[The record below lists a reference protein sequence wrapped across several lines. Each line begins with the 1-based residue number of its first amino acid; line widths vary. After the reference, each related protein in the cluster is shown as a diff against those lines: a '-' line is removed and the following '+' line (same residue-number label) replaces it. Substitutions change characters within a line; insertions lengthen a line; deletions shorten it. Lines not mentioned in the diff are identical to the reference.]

1 MVISA
6 DGAPTVAEPNADG
19 RAGSGSERR
28 TCWVIRR
35 GLLASAVG
43 LALAPLVGASR
54 PPRSGDH
61 TVSPADTGE
70 PAFDETY
77 RGRRIQGTLL
87 RADGCG
93 DDCAWQVTVDGH
105 PLHLMR
111 RADGTWLTMVDHY
124 SSYRTSLAATR
135 AAVDEL
141 GPGQRLRDLEPGPLG
156 EGYAHMGEQHGVRA

>member
-77 RGRRIQGTLL
+77 RGPPHPGHP
-87 RADGCG
+87 APPPDGCG
-93 DDCAWQVTVDGH
+93 DDCAWQVTVDGR

-111 RADGTWLTMVDHY
+111 RADGTWLSMVDHY
-124 SSYRTSLAATR
+124 SSYRHLAGGDPRGRRRTR
-135 AAVDEL
+135 PRPAAAR
-141 GPGQRLRDLEPGPLG
+141 PGAWPAR
-156 EGYAHMGEQHGVRA
+156 